1 MQDDKLKN
9 EDPKSIKI
17 KHYVPEGMMG
27 VYSDG
32 AQVMHTPN
40 EFVLSFF
47 QIEHPPFDLELTAL
61 SEVKSRCV
69 ARIFLS
75 PDHMVRLVKMLNE
88 NLANVQQAAPG
99 GSDEHE

>member
-47 QIEHPPFDLELTAL
+47 QIEHPPIDPDAGALT
-61 SEVKSRCV
+61 EVKSQCV

-75 PDHMVRLVKMLNE
+75 PDHMSKLVSILNE
-88 NLANVQQAAPG
+88 NFAAYRR
-99 GSDEHE
+99 SIERSRDEHE